1 MSLVEGL
8 VLGIVQGLT
17 EFIPISSKTHL
28 ILVPAAFGWPT
39 PPVSFTVLLHVASL
53 IAVLIYFRREV
64 LELIADTF
72 RGGPGRRVTLLL
84 VVATIPA
91 VVIGGI
97 FEDQISGIFD
107 RPRLASLMLLGTAAV
122 LIIAELTARRLRSSQ
137 REATV
142 EELSSKIRWVDAT
155 FIGSAQAFALLP
167 GLSRSGLTISA
178 GLWSG
183 MNRVQAA
190 SFSFLLSIPAIAG
203 AAVLKL
209 PELDLREVSLVVA
222 LVGFF
227 ASLVSSYLAVAGL
240 IGYLKRRG
248 LYPFAIYCVVVAI
261 LGIAFFD
268 A

>member
-39 PPVSFTVLLHVASL
+39 PPVAFTVLLHVASL
-53 IAVLIYFRREV
+53 IAVLIYFRHEII
-64 LELIADTF
+64 ELTTDTF
-72 RGGPGRRVTLLL
+72 HGGPGRRLTLLL
-84 VVATIPA
+84 VLATIPA
-91 VVIGGI
+91 VLIGGI
-97 FEDQISGIFD
+97 FEAQISGIFD
-107 RPRLASLMLLGTAAV
+107 RPRFAATMLLGTACV
-122 LIIAELTARRLRSSQ
+122 LVIAELKAPRRALSAQ
-137 REATV
+137 EATV
-142 EELSSKIRWVDAT
+142 EELSSKVRWVDAT
-155 FIGSAQAFALLP
+155 LIGSAQALALLP

-183 MNRVQAA
+183 LSRVRAA
-190 SFSFLLSIPAIAG
+190 SFSFLLSMPAIAG

-209 PELDLREVSLVVA
+209 PDLDFTEVSLAVMVA
-222 LVGFF
+222 GFL

-240 IGYLKRRG
+240 IGYLKKHG
-248 LYPFAIYCVVVAI
+248 LYPFAVYCVFVAV